1 MAASTAVFGKDS
13 TVTVTLGELAALVGG
28 ELRGDAGIPIS
39 GAATLRECQSGEI
52 TLAADE
58 RLAREL
64 DAARVSAV
72 LVPEGVACAAVPSI
86 VVPNVH
92 QAFSTIVAHFRPLRD
107 QRGCG
112 VSPAASVSPSAK
124 LGPDVVI
131 HPMATIG
138 DDVVIGA
145 RTIIYP
151 GAHILAGSSIGEDV
165 SIFPNAVLYENTK
178 VGDRTVIHAGAVL
191 GAFGFGYETVQGRHV
206 RGAQLGYVE
215 IGADVE
221 IGAGTTI
228 DRGTYGATRI
238 GDGTKIDNQVQIGHN
253 CQLGRHNVLCAQ
265 VGIAG
270 SCTTGDYVVMAG
282 QVGISDHVNIGSQVQ
297 LAAKA
302 GVKDDLPG
310 NQAYYGIPARP
321 YREAMAA
328 IVVLNK
334 LPEMRKDMKR
344 LERQVEKLTASLD
357 DQQKGAA

>member
-1 MAASTAVFGKDS
+1 M
-13 TVTVTLGELAALVGG
+13 TVTLGELAALVGG

-39 GAATLRECQSGEI
+39 GAATLRECQLGEI

-64 DAARVSAV
+64 DPARVSAV
-72 LVPEGVACAAVPSI
+72 LVPEGIACAAVPSI

-92 QAFSTIVAHFRPLRD
+92 QAFSTIVAHFRPVRD

-151 GAHILAGSSIGEDV
+151 GVHVLAGSTIGEDV

-178 VGDRTVIHAGAVL
+178 VGDRSVIHAGAVL

-228 DRGTYGATRI
+228 DRAKIGETLINSGTR
-238 GDGTKIDNQVQIGHN
+238 IDNQVMIGHN
-253 CQLGRHNVLCAQ
+253 CQIGRHNILISQ
-265 VGIAG
+265 VGFAG
-270 SCTTGDYVVMAG
+270 SVSTGDYVVCAG
-282 QVGISDHVNIGSQVQ
+282 QAGIADHVHLGTGAIIG
-297 LAAKA
+297 AKA
-302 GVKDDLPG
+302 GVHRDMPG
-310 NQAYYGIPARP
+310 
-321 YREAMAA
+321 
-328 IVVLNK
+328 
-334 LPEMRKDMKR
+334 
-344 LERQVEKLTASLD
+344 
-357 DQQKGAA
+357 